1 MKTLPQMFAPR
12 AVLAGLLSP
21 VVSFSAIASSPD
33 ATAPDASNPA
43 PKPYTLFLGAD
54 LDIQQGKEFCRVRD
68 VAGDNLIATV
78 NGTVQSIPTTGG
90 PINLRVQRSLK
101 LAGTLV
107 QIADLTS
114 DRVYTPANDPEKKFA
129 REQPGWSGQAQY
141 DLAQGHA
148 TQAAWIATLAPP
160 GSPGRLK
167 LDAEAKAAQE
177 TANQVAG
184 DMKGPMYNVGEYALK
199 MHQELALKLF
209 DAIEITFEVSAPAVV
224 TNPYIVIVAQYHDPD
239 EAKGTVH
246 NWIYAKTLDPID
258 RTPRKVTIRKGG
270 FPKGFELE
278 GYQVHLYDHG
288 RELATNVAERQ
299 MALNRDEAFKY
310 VLIEYLAAH
319 KGANVPASPGL
330 TRLPPDLRE
339 RLSGAQFTQTFY
351 VKVTKDGLPAGTY
364 VDPSCLQEVE
374 DSYLRSV
381 VADIRF
387 KPALEKGRPVDG
399 VALLKL
405 SDLRM

>member
-1 MKTLPQMFAPR
+1 
-12 AVLAGLLSP
+12 
-21 VVSFSAIASSPD
+21 
-33 ATAPDASNPA
+33 
-43 PKPYTLFLGAD
+43 
-54 LDIQQGKEFCRVRD
+54 
-68 VAGDNLIATV
+68 
-78 NGTVQSIPTTGG
+78 
-90 PINLRVQRSLK
+90 
-101 LAGTLV
+101 
-107 QIADLTS
+107 
-114 DRVYTPANDPEKKFA
+114 VYTPANDPEKKFA
-129 REQPGWSGQAQY
+129 REQPGFSGQAQY

-148 TQAAWIATLAPP
+148 TQAALAATMSAPDA
-160 GSPGRLK
+160 PGRPALEAAAR
-167 LDAEAKAAQE
+167 DAQATAA
-177 TANQVAG
+177 QVAG
-184 DMKGPMYNVGEYALK
+184 EMNGPMYNVGEYALK
-199 MHQELALKLF
+199 MQQELALKLF
-209 DAIEITFEVSAPAVV
+209 DAIEIAFEVSAPALV
-224 TNPYIVIVAQYHDPD
+224 TNPYVVIVAQYHDPD
-239 EAKGTVH
+239 EAKGTAH
-246 NWIYAKTLDPID
+246 NWIYAKSLDPID

-299 MALNRDEAFKY
+299 MALTRDEAFKY

-405 SDLRM
+405 SDLR